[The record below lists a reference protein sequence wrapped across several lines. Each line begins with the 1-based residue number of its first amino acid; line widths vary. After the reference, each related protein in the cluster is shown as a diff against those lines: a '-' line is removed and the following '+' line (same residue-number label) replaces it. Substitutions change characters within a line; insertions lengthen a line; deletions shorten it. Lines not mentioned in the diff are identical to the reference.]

1 MEWAPALPSPPHGP
15 ASGFLLSRAACR
27 QPLRKGPPPT
37 TGNASIPASSFGVYT
52 GTGNVAISAADY
64 TTDSVSSDSA
74 GFNGASVPTSLS
86 ACVTYGV
93 LGAQLPEAPSVLLIP
108 ASAAAVGL
116 GAVLL
121 VRRRNQHPSQ
131 VSRVKR
137 IDSGS

>member
-15 ASGFLLSRAACR
+15 ASGFHLPRAACR

-93 LGAQLPEAPSVLLIP
+93 RGAQLPEAPRYSLYRHQLP
-108 ASAAAVGL
+108 LSAWGRSFWSDAATNT
-116 GAVLL
+116 
-121 VRRRNQHPSQ
+121 RHKSHE
-131 VSRVKR
+131 
-137 IDSGS
+137 